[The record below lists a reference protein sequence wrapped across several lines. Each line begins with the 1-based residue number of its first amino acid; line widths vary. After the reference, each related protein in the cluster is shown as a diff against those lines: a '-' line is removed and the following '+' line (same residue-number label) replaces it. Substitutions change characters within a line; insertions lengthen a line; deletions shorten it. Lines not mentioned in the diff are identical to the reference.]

1 MTTKQKRI
9 DGFVDRLR
17 EQGFRITPQRMAI
30 LQLLIDNKD
39 HMSAEEIFESIHD
52 RYPMISLATI
62 YKTIHLLKEIGEIT
76 ELNFLNHVTRF
87 EMKET
92 PSHPHFICKRCGCV
106 IDLEHQLLS
115 ELPDKV
121 SVDTGLKIVNARL
134 DFYGICQ
141 NCQSG

>member
-1 MTTKQKRI
+1 MTTKQERI
-9 DGFVDRLR
+9 DSLVNRLR
-17 EQGFRITPQRMAI
+17 DQGFRITPQRMAI
-30 LQLLIDNKD
+30 LQQLVDSKD
-39 HMSAEEIFESIHD
+39 HLSAEEIFNAIHD
-52 RYPMISLATI
+52 QYPMIGLATI
-62 YKTIHLLKEIGEIT
+62 YKTINLLTEIGEIT
-76 ELNFLNHVTRF
+76 ELNFINQATRF

-121 SVDTGLKIVNARL
+121 SLDTGLKIVNARL
-134 DFYGICQ
+134 DFYGICP